1 MPLNYR
7 KSIIAN
13 NGFKF
18 YILFGLCIIC
28 KETTDYVMV
37 LISEMDKVKYF
48 KMLKY
53 SFLDILEEKNKYYK
67 NRDLLKEKK
76 KTSPEK
82 E

>member
-1 MPLNYR
+1 
-7 KSIIAN
+7 
-13 NGFKF
+13 
-18 YILFGLCIIC
+18 
-28 KETTDYVMV
+28 MV

-53 SFLDILEEKNKYYK
+53 SLLDILEEKNKYYK

>member
-1 MPLNYR
+1 MT
-7 KSIIAN
+7 
-13 NGFKF
+13 
-18 YILFGLCIIC
+18 IC

-67 NRDLLKEKK
+67 KIEDLLKEK